1 MSPAPSPVP
10 LDEVLVSRRCKAKS
24 SRTGNGCG
32 RWASV
37 GQVTCA
43 SHGAR
48 APRARAAAA
57 RRVTTAKAIKSAMRS
72 VELFGPADTADAWE
86 ILQREVARMSTFTAA
101 LQSFLTR
108 LPLDAALAGE
118 GRQVLDL
125 YLSSQKQLVNVS
137 RDTLA
142 LGLEARAQAMVN
154 AVAGC
159 LADVLRMLST
169 DASLTDDQR
178 AVMQSTINRE
188 VRALGQT
195 LTLELVA
202 R

>member
-1 MSPAPSPVP
+1 
-10 LDEVLVSRRCKAKS
+10 
-24 SRTGNGCG
+24 
-32 RWASV
+32 
-37 GQVTCA
+37 
-43 SHGAR
+43 
-48 APRARAAAA
+48 
-57 RRVTTAKAIKSAMRS
+57 MRS